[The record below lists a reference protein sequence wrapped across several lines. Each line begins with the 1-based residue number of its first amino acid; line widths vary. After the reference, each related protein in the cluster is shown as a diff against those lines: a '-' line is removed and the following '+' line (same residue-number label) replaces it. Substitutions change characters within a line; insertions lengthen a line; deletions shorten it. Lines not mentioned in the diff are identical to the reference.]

1 MKRFCIRII
10 ILFLLLVAIDF
21 VLGHFLQFVTNQIRI
36 GGQGRDNYIANLANE
51 DILVFGSSKA
61 VHHYNPKI
69 IEDSLGMSCYN
80 CGQDGNGIILD
91 YGRLL
96 MIKERHQPK
105 TIIVDVN
112 PSFDLILNDNHKYL
126 GWLKYHY
133 DKKIV
138 RPIFDVVDKRERI
151 KMNSL
156 LYRYNSTFLQNIVV
170 FKLGKAYDNGYKGF
184 RPINDGFDKMKIK
197 EGKVAQYSFDNVK
210 LTIIKDFINQAQG
223 SDLYFVMSPIWYGMD
238 SELYEPVQSLCKDFD
253 IPFIDFS
260 NDDKYVH
267 NDLFFNDGT
276 HLNHLGADEFTKDLV
291 LKIQNINK

>member
-126 GWLKYHY
+126 
-133 DKKIV
+133 
-138 RPIFDVVDKRERI
+138 
-151 KMNSL
+151 
-156 LYRYNSTFLQNIVV
+156 
-170 FKLGKAYDNGYKGF
+170 
-184 RPINDGFDKMKIK
+184 
-197 EGKVAQYSFDNVK
+197 
-210 LTIIKDFINQAQG
+210 
-223 SDLYFVMSPIWYGMD
+223 
-238 SELYEPVQSLCKDFD
+238 
-253 IPFIDFS
+253 
-260 NDDKYVH
+260 
-267 NDLFFNDGT
+267 
-276 HLNHLGADEFTKDLV
+276 
-291 LKIQNINK
+291 